1 MAYKINRHDEY
12 VIAPDGIATVKD
24 VSRLRSE
31 LMQLSPEF
39 YELEPAEIIEIYLD
53 EEDLPLIG
61 ETDKPDWSKYGW
73 VLARMAI
80 SSKNEKDYVEL
91 KPLDTNIKEY
101 PLPGEFVIAVD
112 YFGLKYYTQKINYS
126 NSVNSNSYPG
136 LTRWTTSIQKEFKI
150 VDFKE
155 NSKIRQLQAE
165 EGDIIFNGRFGQSIR
180 FGSNITEI
188 VNADNSIEPDTGRE
202 DSSNIII
209 RAGQGEEPTIDY
221 KPVKED
227 INKDGSSLWM
237 TTNQNVP
244 LVPAAIGRYD
254 LHRPKKFEGNQVI
267 LNSDRIVFNA
277 KGEDLNIY
285 AKRSVNIISE
295 NRIVLEG
302 HGSTDDTFGV
312 FLGGTDTKSKAR
324 LQPVLAGD
332 QMMKLFETLIRHLI
346 EFSGKMMVAKSSFAG
361 MLVYLGEVND
371 PSAKLFGELSDL
383 ITRME
388 EPKSRVVK
396 VLLDQNIGKIIS
408 KE

>member
-180 FGSNITEI
+180 FGSNITEKI
-188 VNADNSIEPDTGRE
+188 KDDNTIDSDTGKE
-202 DSSNIII
+202 NSPNIII
-209 RAGQGEEPTIDY
+209 RTGQSDPKWDLD
-221 KPVKED
+221 KFVNRPVLED
-227 INKDGSSLWM
+227 INNDNSSIWM
-237 TTNQNVP
+237 TTNQTVP
-244 LVPAAIGRYD
+244 FKPSSVSKIKNQFV
-254 LHRPKKFEGNQVI
+254 KKFDGNQII
-267 LNSDRIVFNA
+267 LNSDRMIFNSRLDNTYIFSNKIV
-277 KGEDLNIY
+277 D
-285 AKRSVNIISE
+285 ISANE
-295 NRIVLEG
+295 EIVLQIPEKG
-302 HGSTDDTFGV
+302 AV
-312 FLGGTDTKSKAR
+312 KLGDAEAV
-324 LQPVLAGD
+324 QPVLGGD
-332 QMMKLFETLIRHLI
+332 QTMKLFDKLLGVIS
-346 EFSGKMMVAKSSFAG
+346 EFCIQISGAVGGGNIGIPVPLTQINVAAVQLNSSILA
-361 MLVYLGEVND
+361 L
-371 PSAKLFGELSDL
+371 KLRLD
-383 ITRME
+383 
-388 EPKSRVVK
+388 EPKSKTVTVAHIRGP
-396 VLLDQNIGKIIS
+396 Q
-408 KE
+408 